1 MIPVY
6 KRGIALRGTE
16 PDNIFG
22 SLADSVRG
30 KAAAAY
36 RSLPIRGIKAY
47 DSKKLKR
54 VGRTQKEED
63 DELDVEDE
71 IAKVEDD
78 DDAKART
85 EQLDKDAIN
94 AAKSISGVKEG
105 SDGAGIF
112 AMLFKIVPI
121 GLNIVRRIPNVGMGL
136 KDVAIG
142 FVKEMVGLAKTSV
155 RLFADHF
162 DHTFYLFGYVYAWI
176 ICSIFKIFTLHKCIP
191 FYVLDVIL
199 LLLYL
204 AVFSVCFMLDVILFL
219 KYFFGFGLI
228 DILTMI
234 FETVESADR
243 MIYTSSGIHIFNY
256 PDWITKMCYRCDLMG
271 DTSDIDRA
279 SKKLNT
285 DYTKILPEAVFA
297 PLGQIG
303 GGFGQIFSIF
313 NI

>member
-6 KRGIALRGTE
+6 KRGVALRGTE
-16 PDNIFG
+16 PDNLLG
-22 SLADSVRG
+22 SLADSLRG

-36 RSLPIRGIKAY
+36 RSLPIRGNKYY
-47 DSKKLKR
+47 DSKKLNR
-54 VGRTQKEED
+54 VGRTQKEDDDELEAED
-63 DELDVEDE
+63 DEVE
-71 IAKVEDD
+71 EDD
-78 DDAKART
+78 EVTKALKDEFDKATTDAA
-85 EQLDKDAIN
+85 DKVG
-94 AAKSISGVKEG
+94 GVEKGSEG
-105 SDGAGIF
+105 SNIF

-121 GLNIVRRIPNVGMGL
+121 GLNVVRRIPNVAIGL
-136 KDVAIG
+136 KDVAVG
-142 FVKEMVGLAKTSV
+142 FVKEMVGLATTSV
-155 RLFADHF
+155 RLF
-162 DHTFYLFGYVYAWI
+162 YLFGYIYAWI
-176 ICSIFKIFTLHKCIP
+176 ICSIFKILTLHKCIP

-199 LLLYL
+199 MLLYL

-243 MIYTSSGIHIFNY
+243 MIYTSSGIHVFNY

-285 DYTKILPEAVFA
+285 DYTEILPKAVLA

-303 GGFGQIFSIF
+303 GGIGQIFSIF

>member
-6 KRGIALRGTE
+6 KRGVALRGTE
-16 PDNIFG
+16 PDNLLG
-22 SLADSVRG
+22 SLADSLRG
-30 KAAAAY
+30 NAAAAY
-36 RSLPIRGIKAY
+36 RSLPIRGNKYY
-47 DSKKLKR
+47 DSKKLNR
-54 VGRTQKEED
+54 VGRTQKEDD
-63 DELDVEDE
+63 DELDAE
-71 IAKVEDD
+71 AEDD
-78 DDAKART
+78 DETKARKKK
-85 EQLDKDAIN
+85 EQDERDKAAADASDDARSLN
-94 AAKSISGVKEG
+94 SKSS
-105 SDGAGIF
+105 SAGIF
-112 AMLFKIVPI
+112 AMLAKILPI
-121 GLNIVRRIPNVGMGL
+121 GLNVVRRIPNVAIGL
-136 KDVAIG
+136 KDVAVG
-142 FVKEMVGLAKTSV
+142 FVKEMVGLATTSV

-162 DHTFYLFGYVYAWI
+162 DHTFYLFGYIYAWI
-176 ICSIFKIFTLHKCIP
+176 ICSIFKILTLHKCIP

-199 LLLYL
+199 MLLYL

-243 MIYTSSGIHIFNY
+243 MIYTSSGIHVFNY

-285 DYTKILPEAVFA
+285 DYTDILPKAVLA

-303 GGFGQIFSIF
+303 GGIGQIFSIF